1 MNLENIK
8 NSIKES
14 IVQNFMENVKHAR
27 RGPEHQRPKS
37 WSKGTKSGSDKK
49 KMRREGKDAAREMN
63 EAGDPW
69 DSYDAWRLNNFTP
82 QKAPQEE
89 HPSDKRERER
99 RQAISTAT
107 HDFADEIDLN
117 QYHGH
122 SQQEMGKLLKKN
134 IENEYDHPREAAE
147 HLAKVYPA
155 PAGVDSKKYLQHL
168 EQGID
173 VLSQN
178 LSTEDTHKALA
189 GNIFWQ
195 MGKSGNFLPITNT
208 VKSDISESI
217 YHKLKAK
224 LSEQYPV
231 IPSYEGDPEL
241 ESDKIAGIETSLS
254 PEERDPFHLLSQEDR
269 ESVHKTLKDN
279 PGYNGE
285 RMLLRGGMRQLRTIA
300 DMARD
305 TKTYGDD
312 PKALHRIV
320 QLADYMEKAVDERD
334 DTQSFGNQDISLKEE
349 ESLSLRDRA
358 AKLRA
363 LAYSL
368 PSDPIS
374 TPAVNVR
381 TQPAGQTPLKKE
393 KDPKIPNPEIIQ
405 TTVALSNIE
414 YDYPIRH
421 KISSPALQRLKNLGF
436 TKDQLGEND
445 KGYRITD
452 PVINLL
458 VKK

>member
-14 IVQNFMENVKHAR
+14 IVRNFMENVKHAR

-63 EAGDPW
+63 EARYEWSSRRNSLAGYRREMGERKLESYQREFAKTNVIPLLQKHGAENTKDVVNHPW
-69 DSYDAWRLNNFTP
+69 WYKVGGFSSGLPDERSLSQLKSHPEFSSYISGLKSAHEKAHETSKDMFERGWHRDSLR
-82 QKAPQEE
+82 K
-89 HPSDKRERER
+89 
-99 RQAISTAT
+99 
-107 HDFADEIDLN
+107 LN
-117 QYHGH
+117 Q
-122 SQQEMGKLLKKN
+122 M
-134 IENEYDHPREAAE
+134 
-147 HLAKVYPA
+147 
-155 PAGVDSKKYLQHL
+155 
-168 EQGID
+168 
-173 VLSQN
+173 
-178 LSTEDTHKALA
+178 TESL
-189 GNIFWQ
+189 
-195 MGKSGNFLPITNT
+195 
-208 VKSDISESI
+208 SESLI
-217 YHKLKAK
+217 N
-224 LSEQYPV
+224 
-231 IPSYEGDPEL
+231 L
-241 ESDKIAGIETSLS
+241 E
-254 PEERDPFHLLSQEDR
+254 
-269 ESVHKTLKDN
+269 
-279 PGYNGE
+279 
-285 RMLLRGGMRQLRTIA
+285 
-300 DMARD
+300 
-305 TKTYGDD
+305 
-312 PKALHRIV
+312 
-320 QLADYMEKAVDERD
+320 
-334 DTQSFGNQDISLKEE
+334 EE

-368 PSDPIS
+368 PSHHIP

-414 YDYPIRH
+414 YDNPIRH

-458 VKK
+458 VK